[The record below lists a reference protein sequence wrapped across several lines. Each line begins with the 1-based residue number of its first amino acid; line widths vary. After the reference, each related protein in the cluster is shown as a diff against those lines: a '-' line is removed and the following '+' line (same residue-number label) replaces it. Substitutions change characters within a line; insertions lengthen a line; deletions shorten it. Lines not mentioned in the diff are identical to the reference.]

1 MNTRSN
7 FTVLVLVVTFA
18 LPALAEEAPSP
29 VPPGRAEIWLGVSNF
44 AGLDDIRP
52 VANGSFDATG
62 FGLGGAWHGRVAQ
75 FEHSE
80 LLIGV
85 DGFIA
90 ANDSNISGFFGDLTA
105 RHLYLGVSAKW
116 ALGAS
121 RNFYLDAG
129 AGYHEID
136 MAELSEYWSG
146 LEHVAWKDS
155 TYGTFVGVT
164 WDIGASRPGRR
175 GGLSLGFK
183 AHFVDFGRVNDEN
196 VFLVRV
202 LGDDAGELKGPVYM
216 LQIGYGGR

>member
-1 MNTRSN
+1 MNTRRY
-7 FTVLVLVVTFA
+7 FTVLALVISFA
-18 LPALAEEAPSP
+18 TPALAEEALSP
-29 VPPGRAEIWLGVSNF
+29 LPGGRAEIWLGVSNF
-44 AGLDDIRP
+44 QGLDDLRP
-52 VANGSFDATG
+52 VADGGFDATG
-62 FGLGGAWHGRVAQ
+62 FGLGGAWHGRVAR

-80 LLIGV
+80 LLLGI

-105 RHLYLGVSAKW
+105 RHLFLGVSAKW

-121 RNFYLDAG
+121 RSFYLDAG

-146 LEHVAWKDS
+146 LEHIAWKDS

-164 WDIGASRPGRR
+164 WDIGASKPGRR
-175 GGLSLGFK
+175 AGLSLGLK
-183 AHFVDFGRVNDEN
+183 AHFVDFGRVYDED
-196 VFLVRV
+196 VFLFGV
-202 LGDDAGELKGPVYM
+202 LGEDAGELTGPIYM